1 MVSNNKV
8 NIQSHLDMANDK
20 LKTFIETKNAE
31 FREKISEDK
40 KKTDL
45 ILEGRAQGYVIEME
59 KKLIE
64 RISLLKD
71 EYEKRDLSLKTDYKN
86 SQTDIQTL

>member
-1 MVSNNKV
+1 
-8 NIQSHLDMANDK
+8 MANDK

-31 FREKISEDK
+31 FREKINEDK

-45 ILEGRAQGYVIEME
+45 ILEGRAQGYVIDME

-64 RISLLKD
+64 
-71 EYEKRDLSLKTDYKN
+71 
-86 SQTDIQTL
+86 

>member
-1 MVSNNKV
+1 
-8 NIQSHLDMANDK
+8 MANDK

-31 FREKISEDK
+31 FREKINEDK

-45 ILEGRAQGYVIEME
+45 ILEGRAQGYVIDME

-64 RISLLKD
+64 WIGLIKD
-71 EYEKRDLSLKTDYKN
+71 EFEKWDLNLKNDYKTTQ
-86 SQTDIQTL
+86 SDLLTLQKSF